1 MRSSSGRVDVV
12 AARVVVVLLFVK
24 NELTL
29 VDHEN
34 EPYLH
39 HTTNTPSHHMPPLH
53 QVMVL
58 THGLT
63 LVSL

>member
-39 HTTNTPSHHMPPLH
+39 HMTNKPSNHI
-53 QVMVL
+53 
-58 THGLT
+58 TCFRRIN
-63 LVSL
+63 